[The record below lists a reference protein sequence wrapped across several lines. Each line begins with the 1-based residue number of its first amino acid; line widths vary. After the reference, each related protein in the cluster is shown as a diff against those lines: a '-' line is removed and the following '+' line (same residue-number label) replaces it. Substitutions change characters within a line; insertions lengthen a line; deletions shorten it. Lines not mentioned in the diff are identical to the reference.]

1 LVLHTAIARIEP
13 EHLLEVQHCEAIELH
28 RAEVAARALHPE
40 HLRRAAR
47 ERIGHLDLGRGVAAA
62 EVGDARVG
70 AEEIRAVQQQVFGA
84 HRRGG
89 ARIPSAFEPR
99 WSRRDP
105 AFWCCTHQSTLTT
118 GHSHAKL
125 SLSIKIDQDQPNN
138 YTRMLEAERHRVI
151 LKLIQER
158 SVVSVADLVEIL
170 GTSEATV
177 RRDVNALADNG
188 QVRRIRGG
196 AEALTPRH
204 EAHLVGVPFEMSRA
218 IAGPQKQA
226 IARAAAELIKDGESI
241 IINGGTT
248 TFALVEYLA
257 ERDLDILTN
266 SIPIVS
272 KLLATSRNRVIIPG
286 GTIYREQNIVLSPF
300 ENDTI
305 EHFWGQKLLTG
316 CYGLNRFG
324 MMEADPLIV

>member
-1 LVLHTAIARIEP
+1 
-13 EHLLEVQHCEAIELH
+13 
-28 RAEVAARALHPE
+28 
-40 HLRRAAR
+40 
-47 ERIGHLDLGRGVAAA
+47 
-62 EVGDARVG
+62 
-70 AEEIRAVQQQVFGA
+70 
-84 HRRGG
+84 
-89 ARIPSAFEPR
+89 
-99 WSRRDP
+99 
-105 AFWCCTHQSTLTT
+105 
-118 GHSHAKL
+118 
-125 SLSIKIDQDQPNN
+125 
-138 YTRMLEAERHRVI
+138 MLEAERHRVI

-177 RRDVNALADNG
+177 RRDVNALADSG
-188 QVRRIRGG
+188 QIRRIRGG

-248 TFALVEYLA
+248 TFALVDYLA

-324 MMEADPLIV
+324 MMEADPLIVQAQTRLLKRADELVILADSRKFRQRSSMIVAPLERISTIVTDDGVKDEDLELFRSAGIKVIKAAVQVEDEAAASDDSR

>member
-1 LVLHTAIARIEP
+1 
-13 EHLLEVQHCEAIELH
+13 
-28 RAEVAARALHPE
+28 
-40 HLRRAAR
+40 
-47 ERIGHLDLGRGVAAA
+47 
-62 EVGDARVG
+62 
-70 AEEIRAVQQQVFGA
+70 
-84 HRRGG
+84 
-89 ARIPSAFEPR
+89 
-99 WSRRDP
+99 
-105 AFWCCTHQSTLTT
+105 
-118 GHSHAKL
+118 
-125 SLSIKIDQDQPNN
+125 LSIKIDQDQPNN
-138 YTRMLEAERHRVI
+138 YIPMLEAERHRVI

-177 RRDVNALADNG
+177 RRDVNALADGG
-188 QVRRIRGG
+188 QIRRIRGG

-248 TFALVEYLA
+248 TFALVDYLA

-324 MMEADPLIV
+324 MMEADPLIVQAQTRLLKRADELVILADSRKFRQRSSMIVAPLERISTIVTDDGVKDEDLELFRSAGIKVVKVAVQVEDEAAAGDDSR

>member
-1 LVLHTAIARIEP
+1 
-13 EHLLEVQHCEAIELH
+13 
-28 RAEVAARALHPE
+28 
-40 HLRRAAR
+40 
-47 ERIGHLDLGRGVAAA
+47 
-62 EVGDARVG
+62 
-70 AEEIRAVQQQVFGA
+70 
-84 HRRGG
+84 
-89 ARIPSAFEPR
+89 
-99 WSRRDP
+99 
-105 AFWCCTHQSTLTT
+105 
-118 GHSHAKL
+118 
-125 SLSIKIDQDQPNN
+125 LSIKIDQDQPNN

-324 MMEADPLIV
+324 MMEADPLIVQAQTRLLKRADELVILADSRKFRQRSSMIVAPLERISTIVTDDGVKEEDLELFRSAGIKVIKVAVQVEDEAAAGDDSR